1 MPPSSLRSETV
12 DQYRSRHLNQ
22 IKTLRAIHILRENLS
37 DIPDVQSWADET
49 GYSRN
54 WLIIRMKEMYSK
66 TPTEVLRSCRYEA
79 ILTVLTGNIDQTAY
93 SIAVEC
99 GLRDEVSLSKF
110 LRKYYD
116 TTLSE
121 LKVEIYEKR
130 TSPSPLWI
138 SPDLTNGK

>member
-1 MPPSSLRSETV
+1 MPTSSFRSESAS
-12 DQYRSRHLNQ
+12 QYSSQHLNQ
-22 IKTLRAIHILRENLS
+22 IKTLRAIHILKENLA
-37 DIPDVQSWADET
+37 DIPDVQTWADET

-66 TPTEVLRSCRYEA
+66 TPAEILRSFRYEA
-79 ILTVLTGNIDQTAY
+79 ILTVLSDNSDQTAY
-93 SIAVEC
+93 SIAIEC

-110 LRKYYD
+110 LRRHFD

-121 LKVEIYEKR
+121 LKVEMYEKR
-130 TSPSPLWI
+130 VGSNPVWI